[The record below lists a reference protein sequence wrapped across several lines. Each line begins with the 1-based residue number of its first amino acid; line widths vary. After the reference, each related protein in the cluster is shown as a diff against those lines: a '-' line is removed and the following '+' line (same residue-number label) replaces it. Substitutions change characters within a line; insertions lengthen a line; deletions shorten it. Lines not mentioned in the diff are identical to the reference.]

1 MTLITKIIKRDGT
14 EADFNTEKIRN
25 AITRAN
31 AEVEGQNRMS
41 AIGIDITTRM
51 VVRQLEKFN
60 RAVEVEEIQE
70 IVETELM
77 VAKAFEVAKCYI
89 RYCWGNLKRHNYAKT
104 SSGVSCKGT

>member
-25 AITRAN
+25 TITRAN

-51 VVRQLEKFN
+51 VV
-60 RAVEVEEIQE
+60 
-70 IVETELM
+70 
-77 VAKAFEVAKCYI
+77 
-89 RYCWGNLKRHNYAKT
+89 
-104 SSGVSCKGT
+104 